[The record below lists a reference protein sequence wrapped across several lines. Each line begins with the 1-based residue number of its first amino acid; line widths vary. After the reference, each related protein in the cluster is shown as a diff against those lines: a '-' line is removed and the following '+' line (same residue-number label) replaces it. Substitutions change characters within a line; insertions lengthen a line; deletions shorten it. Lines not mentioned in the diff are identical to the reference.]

1 MLQLIFSALLGYL
14 LGSLSF
20 SIILSR
26 LRYQDDIRRHG
37 SGNAGMTN
45 TLRTYGKGAGAVVFV
60 GDFLKGSLAVL
71 LGQLIGGEAGG
82 YLAGFFVVIGHLFPV
97 FFGFRGGKGVAT
109 AAGMILMMD
118 PPTLLVLLVPFV
130 LIILLT
136 RYMSLASI
144 TVAGLYPVVTVAR
157 MLLAGREPSQAAVGL
172 IYSGIIGGLVI
183 FMHRSNIG
191 RLLRGEESKLGKKK
205 S

>member
-1 MLQLIFSALLGYL
+1 MLQLVLSALVGYL

-60 GDFLKGSLAVL
+60 GDFLKGSLAVV
-71 LGQLIGGEAGG
+71 LGHLIGGELGG

-109 AAGMILMMD
+109 AAGMILVMS
-118 PPTLLVLLVPFV
+118 PGTLLVLLVPFV
-130 LIILLT
+130 LIIVLT

-144 TVAGLYPVVTVAR
+144 TVAALYPVVTLGR
-157 MLLAGREPSQAAVGL
+157 MLLAGWEPSKILLGL
-172 IYSGIIGGLVI
+172 VYSGVIGGLVI
-183 FMHRSNIG
+183 FMHRANIG

-205 S
+205 N

>member
-1 MLQLIFSALLGYL
+1 MLRLILSALMGYL

-60 GDFLKGSLAVL
+60 GDFLKGSLAVV
-71 LGQLIGGEAGG
+71 LGQLIGGEMGG

-109 AAGMILMMD
+109 AAGMILLMD

-130 LIILLT
+130 LIIVFT

-144 TVAGLYPVVTVAR
+144 TVAALYPVVTLAR
-157 MLLAGREPSQAAVGL
+157 MLLAGQETSMVLLGLLYSAV
-172 IYSGIIGGLVI
+172 IGGLVI
-183 FMHRSNIG
+183 FMHRSNIK

-205 S
+205 N